1 MTAAERS
8 QAARRAALIRWSRAG
23 EDGGRRQGAAGQAG
37 LTRKL
42 LDEVDP
48 DRSLPAHVRTKRL
61 EQARR
66 AHFIGLAQAKARKRA
81 AS

>member
-1 MTAAERS
+1 MTPAERS

-23 EDGGRRQGAAGQAG
+23 EDGGRAQGAAGQAG

-42 LDEVDP
+42 LEQIDP
-48 DRSLPAHVRTKRL
+48 DGTLSPHVRAQRL

-66 AHFIGLAQAKARKRA
+66 AHFIGMAQAKARKRA